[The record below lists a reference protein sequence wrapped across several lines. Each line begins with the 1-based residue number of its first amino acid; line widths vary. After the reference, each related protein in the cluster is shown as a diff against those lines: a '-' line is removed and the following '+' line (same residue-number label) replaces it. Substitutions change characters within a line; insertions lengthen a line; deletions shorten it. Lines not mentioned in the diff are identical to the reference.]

1 MDNQIIYRYFVAEGE
16 IAESIKAEVKAE
28 KEAHFARLSDLI
40 KKYGADCAWGGSR
53 THLSAIGYT
62 HKEGAK
68 PGMKEGFLRPKIER
82 SNGEEYAVYYPD
94 KRYKMG
100 KEIVK
105 DLHSVGT
112 FNFSDSVTKKLGCY
126 CDCFGTLDG
135 RMVRAMSAAGQY
147 ADRLVIRIP
156 TGGDTRPRDFEIPPG
171 LREIKKSEFI
181 AITEENE

>member
-1 MDNQIIYRYFVAEGE
+1 MNDAIVYRYFLAEGD
-16 IAESIKAEVKAE
+16 KAEAVKTEVVAE
-28 KEAHFARLSDLI
+28 KEAHFARLGDII

-53 THLSAIGYT
+53 SHLSALGFT
-62 HKEGAK
+62 HKGDGK
-68 PGMKEGFLRPKIER
+68 PEMKEGFLRAKIEQ
-82 SNGEEYAVYYPD
+82 SNGETYAVYYPD
-94 KRYKMG
+94 KRYKAG

-105 DLHSVGT
+105 DLQAVGI

-147 ADRLVIRIP
+147 GDRLVIRIP
-156 TGGDTRPRDFEIPPG
+156 TQGDTRPRNFEIPPG